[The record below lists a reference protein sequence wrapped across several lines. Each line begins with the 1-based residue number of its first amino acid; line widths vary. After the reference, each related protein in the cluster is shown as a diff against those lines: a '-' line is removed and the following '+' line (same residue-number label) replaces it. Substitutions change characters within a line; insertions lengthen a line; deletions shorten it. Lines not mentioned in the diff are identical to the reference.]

1 MTTPARFGILFMII
15 GTLVCV
21 YGKFSYT
28 KSSHETNIGSVE
40 IAVKEKE
47 TVNVPIWIGIA
58 TLSLGTGL
66 LILGIR
72 K

>member
-1 MTTPARFGILFMII
+1 MII

-28 KSSHETNIGSVE
+28 KSSHQTNIGSVE

-66 LILGIR
+66 LIFGIR